1 MPPTINDMP
10 VHIFERI
17 CLKLGDDYREKYRFV
32 LRNVCKS
39 FRRLVD
45 SWTPKFKNISIDSD
59 YQRITVE
66 FDDTKCRYDHFLM
79 PLSNRKHHDLAV
91 DDLISVL
98 NFPIFQFEELKIGR
112 KSIIDKRFLEKFL
125 LKLELLNLKIHVS
138 TVSINYSGREIEI
151 LKFCE
156 NPEILK
162 IDNSRKAPI
171 QEIEGSQVWISEFI
185 KEINCMDLFQQTGYY
200 RFSKTKPKSTNFS
213 RMELKCRSL
222 YMRKATIIIKNFLK
236 SSNLESCYLETEL
249 LSRIQLEK
257 NIQRFGAKVQP
268 YNEDIFHYP
277 IPNSHDFFEIEIQ
290 WDGIRIERKS
300 ISA

>member
-10 VHIFERI
+10 VYIFERI
-17 CLKLGDDYREKYRFV
+17 CSKLSDNYREKYRFV

-79 PLSNRKHHDLAV
+79 PFSNRKHHDLAV

-98 NFPIFQFEELKIGR
+98 NFPNFKFEELKIGR
-112 KSIIDKRFLEKFL
+112 KSIIDRGFLEKFL
-125 LKLELLNLKIHVS
+125 LKLELLNLKIHVA
-138 TVSINYSGREIEI
+138 TVSINYSGREIDI

-162 IDNSRKAPI
+162 IDNSSKVPI
-171 QEIEGSQVWISEFI
+171 QEIEESQIWISEII
-185 KEINCMDLFQQTGYY
+185 KEIHSIDLFQQTNYY
-200 RFSKTKPKSTNFS
+200 RFSKTTPKSHPKF
-213 RMELKCRSL
+213 
-222 YMRKATIIIKNFLK
+222 IIFV
-236 SSNLESCYLETEL
+236 
-249 LSRIQLEK
+249 
-257 NIQRFGAKVQP
+257 VQ
-268 YNEDIFHYP
+268 
-277 IPNSHDFFEIEIQ
+277 Q
-290 WDGIRIERKS
+290 MAR
-300 ISA
+300 